1 MMKKIEFSQEQIKDV
16 LNKYQN
22 NWSQQKIADFYKVS
36 RTVIKRILKTNQI
49 QEIIIRSRTSKYKY
63 QQDIFEIIDTQEKA
77 YWLGFLAADGCN
89 YQREHNAS
97 IIINIHEKD
106 IDHLEKFK
114 LFCKTDAEIK
124 SYIGNK
130 GFCNQTPMC
139 KITLN
144 SKKISN
150 DLIDK
155 GVLPNKS
162 LILKPPKISNE
173 FYKSFILGYFDG
185 DGSIS
190 KTSQGNNYSISF
202 QGTKEMLTW
211 ISEVLNWEVKLEKRN
226 IDSINNSYYIR
237 CGGTNKPYQ
246 ILNQLYNSCDVH
258 LERKFNIYKTLETV
272 VLSRNAK

>member
-1 MMKKIEFSQEQIKDV
+1 MKKIEFSQEQIEDI

-36 RTVIKRILKTNQI
+36 RTVIKRVLEI
-49 QEIIIRSRTSKYKY
+49 QCEGLIIRNRTSKYKY
-63 QQDIFEIIDTQEKA
+63 QQDIFEIIDTTEKA

-97 IIINIHEKD
+97 IILNIHEKD
-106 IDHLEKFK
+106 IEHLEKFK
-114 LFCKTDAEIK
+114 QFCHTDAEIK
-124 SYIGNK
+124 SYIGYD
-130 GFCNQTPMC
+130 GFSNQTPMC

-155 GVLPNKS
+155 GILPNKS
-162 LILKPPKISNE
+162 LILQPPHILKE
-173 FYKSFILGYFDG
+173 FYKPFILGYFDG

-190 KTSQGNNYSISF
+190 KTSQYNNYSISI
-202 QGTKEMLTW
+202 QGTKEILTW
-211 ISEVLNWEVKLEKRN
+211 ICEVLDWNAKLEKRN
-226 IDSINNSYYIR
+226 INSNNNSYYIR

-246 ILNQLYNSCDVH
+246 ILNQLYNSCEIH
-258 LERKFNIYKTLETV
+258 LDRKYNIYKTLETV
-272 VLSRNAK
+272 VLSRNTK

>member
-1 MMKKIEFSQEQIKDV
+1 MRKIEFSQEQIEDI

-36 RTVIKRILKTNQI
+36 RTVIKRILEI
-49 QEIIIRSRTSKYKY
+49 QNDGIIIRNRTSKYKY
-63 QQDIFEIIDTQEKA
+63 QQDIFENIDTAEKA

-97 IIINIHEKD
+97 VILNVHEQD
-106 IDHLEKFK
+106 IEHLKKFK
-114 LFCKTDAEIK
+114 EFCNTDAEIK
-124 SYIGNK
+124 SYIGYE
-130 GFCNQTPMC
+130 GFSNQTPMC

-155 GVLPNKS
+155 GILPNKS
-162 LILKPPKISNE
+162 LILQPPHILE
-173 FYKSFILGYFDG
+173 DFYKPFILGYFDG

-190 KTSQGNNYSISF
+190 KTSQYNNYSISI
-202 QGTKEMLTW
+202 QGTKEILAW
-211 ISEVLNWEVKLEKRN
+211 ICEVLKWNAKLEKRN
-226 IDSINNSYYIR
+226 INSNNNSYYIR

-246 ILNQLYNSCDVH
+246 ILNQLYNSCETH
-258 LERKFNIYKTLETV
+258 LDRKFNIYKALETV
-272 VLSRNAK
+272 VLSRNVE

>member
-1 MMKKIEFSQEQIKDV
+1 MKKIEFSQEQIEDI

-22 NWSQQKIADFYKVS
+22 NWSQQKIADVYQVS
-36 RTVIKRILKTNQI
+36 RTVIKRILETQNNGI
-49 QEIIIRSRTSKYKY
+49 AIRDRTSKYKY
-63 QQDIFEIIDTQEKA
+63 QQDIFENINTAEKA

-97 IIINIHEKD
+97 VILNVHEKD
-106 IDHLEKFK
+106 IEHLIKFK
-114 LFCKTDAEIK
+114 QFCYTDAEIK
-124 SYIGNK
+124 SYVGYE
-130 GFCNQTPMC
+130 GFSNQTPMC

-162 LILKPPKISNE
+162 LILQPPKISKE
-173 FYKSFILGYFDG
+173 FYKPFILGYFDG

-190 KTSQGNNYSISF
+190 KTSQYNNYSISI

-211 ISEVLNWEVKLEKRN
+211 ICEILNWDAKLEKRN
-226 IDSINNSYYIR
+226 NNSDANSYYIR
-237 CGGTNKPYQ
+237 CGGTNKPYL
-246 ILNQLYNSCDVH
+246 ILNQLYNSCETH
-258 LERKFNIYKTLETV
+258 LNRKFNIYKTLETV
-272 VLSRNAK
+272 VLNRNIE